1 MTAKQRFNIGD
12 LVRPVT
18 STRRR
23 NQHLVRLGVIVDV
36 ALHNER
42 NYSYTVH
49 WTASE
54 VVSVGW
60 ADHTLEP
67 L

>member
-1 MTAKQRFNIGD
+1 MSSLPRFNIGD

-23 NQHLVRLGVIVDV
+23 KPFVRLGVIVDV

>member
-1 MTAKQRFNIGD
+1 MLAKQRFNIGD

-18 STRRR
+18 ATRRR
-23 NQHLVRLGVIVDV
+23 KPFVRLGVIVDV
-36 ALHNER
+36 ALHNGR

-60 ADHTLEP
+60 ADHTLER

>member
-1 MTAKQRFNIGD
+1 MLAKQRFNIGD

-23 NQHLVRLGVIVDV
+23 KPFVRLGVIVDV

>member
-1 MTAKQRFNIGD
+1 MSNLPRFNIGD

-23 NQHLVRLGVIVDV
+23 KPFVRLGVIVDV

>member
-1 MTAKQRFNIGD
+1 MSNTSRFNIGD

-23 NQHLVRLGVIVDV
+23 KPFVRLGVIVDV